1 MKRGEIWTQS
11 GGPGYASKPRP
22 VLIVQSDRL
31 TESDSVIVCL
41 ITSYDGPGLRAR
53 IPFSPTLEKGLR
65 EESILMVDK
74 IMAIAKSKLGK
85 RLGVVTSDDME
96 RVEEAMLLVLGFTG

>member
-1 MKRGEIWTQS
+1 MKRGEVWTQS

-31 TESDSVIVCL
+31 TQSESVIVCL
-41 ITSYDGPGLRAR
+41 MTSYDGPGLSAR
-53 IPFSPTLEKGLR
+53 LPFSPTAENGLR
-65 EESILMVDK
+65 EDTILMADK

-85 RLGVVTSDDME
+85 RLGVVTPEDME
-96 RVEEAMLLVLGFTG
+96 RVEEAMLIVLGFAG